1 MQEIFP
7 PGYTPSEDT
16 ASHLEHAFRSLADR
30 FAAMHGVQL
39 AALTAGNLT
48 LISDSVNAAIDSGHL
63 HLLICKGGCPKG
75 LDLFTAPLCCDAS
88 PLLEDYCRSIRN
100 FNVAMASC
108 FIEDDEVWNHFL
120 ETEDASYL
128 REARPPIVCLDRL
141 QQCPACSAR
150 GLQCPPIIENKNVAD
165 ITDTINASIILA
177 LKKAGFSMTLL
188 AMGTNAMHGTLLG
201 FDRNTMRHGVYP
213 VASRFEHCIS
223 SILNRST
230 HLIEPSSSS
239 SSSSSSSLV
248 SEVLFS
254 CHPLWF
260 RNCLEDGRKAI
271 TVDMLTR
278 GVKAVSLPSSS
289 FLPER
294 LAEALSKM
302 EYSGYDY
309 PSHLT
314 PEERSAA
321 AAAAARAS
329 WARLSPADRSTRSE
343 KRVATARSNWAR
355 LSPAERSAI
364 SEKWAAAARESWAR
378 LSPAK
383 RAAKNEKRNETMGSE
398 GRAAASVKGHETR
411 RRNKWKKAAANTSKL
426 TNLYKK

>member
-1 MQEIFP
+1 MYILYSIQMQEIFP

-30 FAAMHGVQL
+30 FAAVHGVQL

-48 LISDSVNAAIDSGHL
+48 LISDPVNTAIDSGHL

-150 GLQCPPIIENKNVAD
+150 GLQCLPIIENKNVAD

-239 SSSSSSSLV
+239 SSSSSLV

-254 CHPLWF
+254 CHPLLF

-329 WARLSPADRSTRSE
+329 WARLSPA
-343 KRVATARSNWAR
+343 
-355 LSPAERSAI
+355 ERSAR
-364 SEKWAAAARESWAR
+364 S
-378 LSPAK
+378 
-383 RAAKNEKRNETMGSE
+383 EKRNETMGHE
-398 GRAAASVKGHETR
+398 GRAAATKKGNETKGPAGRAAAVIKGHETK